1 MARIEGDPGLF
12 DIAKNPPAGWNELGS
27 RAELLVKTSSEL
39 GVLGVGVS
47 VATAKERI
55 LGALQKHWRVDPDS
69 VANTFFSNPGV
80 SFFELMKGFNEHSKR
95 EDRPGICVDD
105 LTRKI
110 SLEPF
115 APMADREDESRG
127 IAVRAL
133 LGSKLF
139 VPKGDVDSAVWKDE
153 IARYEA
159 GFLTR
164 QRGEMAY
171 DRMTPKDY
179 MTLAAQRRLA
189 DEPPLGAMRFPD
201 LKDKQNRYL
210 TMRTDW
216 RGKLVLSETE
226 GAYDKEIGVGI
237 TATLRNH

>member
-12 DIAKNPPAGWNELGS
+12 DIAKNPPDGWNELGS
-27 RAELLVKTSSEL
+27 RAELLAKTSYEL

-47 VATAKERI
+47 AATAKEPI
-55 LGALQKHWRVDPDS
+55 LGALQKHWVSDPDL
-69 VANTFFSNPGV
+69 VANTYLSDPKV
-80 SFFELMKGFNEHSKR
+80 SFFELMKEFNDHSKR
-95 EDRPGICVDD
+95 EGRPGICTDE

-159 GFLTR
+159 GFLSR

-171 DRMTPKDY
+171 GRMTPKDY
-179 MTLAAQRRLA
+179 ITLAAQRRLTG
-189 DEPPLGAMRFPD
+189 ESPLGAMRFPD

-226 GAYDKEIGVGI
+226 GAYNEEIGIGV
-237 TATLRNH
+237 TATLRKH

>member
-27 RAELLVKTSSEL
+27 RAELLAKTSYEL

-47 VATAKERI
+47 AATAKEPI
-55 LGALQKHWRVDPDS
+55 LGALQKHWTSDPGLA
-69 VANTFFSNPGV
+69 ANTYLSNPKV
-80 SFFELMKGFNEHSKR
+80 SFFELMKGFNDHSRR

-115 APMADREDESRG
+115 APMADHEDTRRG

-133 LGSKLF
+133 LGSELF
-139 VPKGDVDSAVWKDE
+139 VPEGDVGSVGWNDE
-153 IARYEA
+153 IARYKA
-159 GFLTR
+159 RFLQR

-171 DRMTPKDY
+171 DYITPKDY
-179 MTLAAQRRLA
+179 ITLAAQRRLA
-189 DEPPLGAMRFPD
+189 GEAPLGAMRFPD
-201 LKDKQNRYL
+201 LKDEQKRYL

-226 GAYDKEIGVGI
+226 ATYDKEIGVGI
-237 TATLRNH
+237 SATLRNH